1 MRHDVVSR
9 RLVKL
14 STAAMVLTFAAAA
27 GAVPMHLDY
36 RGWLVDSMG
45 NPVDHAVDVKV
56 GLFNANSG
64 GSPIWWE
71 DLGSQDVNDGYL
83 LITLGDDEAGSLRDA
98 LATGTNHWL
107 EFTLDNQA
115 MAPRQKIHATA
126 YAQVAGNAGW
136 LGGVDASGYATKEW
150 LDSYSA
156 DPANLPKDGLDEVS
170 NGTMSNEFSGVTAT
184 AEDTPIN
191 IPDNTPGGVN
201 ADITTAEALGAELR
215 SIIVSFK
222 VTVNIVSKIK
232 VTLIPSGNTGVG
244 PIELMNQTLTP
255 AQSATYQY
263 TPDSLPAL
271 EALILTDPSGTW
283 TLNVADTDLTG
294 GTSNAILDEF
304 KLVYNV
310 IRSNGLNAT
319 GIVDLDGDYDITGD
333 ASTTGDAALP
343 QGVNALA
350 VDAVQYL
357 KNGAPLEA
365 DYWVRSGNNISYTGG
380 NVGIG
385 TNSPTEALDINGD
398 LRIDGALISQH
409 QVYYTDANYD
419 QDGGMNYHVFQFQKK
434 RADTILYI
442 QWHDNF
448 RCING
453 DCSRELRINGKS
465 CSSPRSM
472 YFGHHNTQSN
482 NEHRATT
489 AGYFCAQVDGQP
501 IPVGTHELRAVNVGG
516 ADNWVGWETGTFIH
530 VEEVYGEFK

>member
-1 MRHDVVSR
+1 MRHNVVSR

-14 STAAMVLTFAAAA
+14 STAAMVMAFAATAS
-27 GAVPMHLDY
+27 AVPMHLDY

-45 NPVDHAVDVKV
+45 NPVDHSVNVKV

-64 GSPIWWE
+64 GSAIWWE
-71 DLGSQDVNDGYL
+71 DLGSQNVNDGYL
-83 LITLGDDEAGSLRDA
+83 LITLGDDEAGALRDA
-98 LATGTNHWL
+98 LASGTNHWL
-107 EFTLDNQA
+107 EFTLDNQV
-115 MAPRQKIHATA
+115 MAPRQKIHAVA

-136 LGGVDASGYATKEW
+136 LGGVDASGYATKTW

-170 NGTMSNEFSGVTAT
+170 NGTLSNEFAGVQAT
-184 AEDTPIN
+184 SEDTPIN

-201 ADITTAEALGAELR
+201 ADLTTAEALGAEMR

-222 VTVNIVSKIK
+222 ITVNIVSKIK
-232 VTLIPSGNTGVG
+232 VTLVPSGPTGVG

-263 TPDSLPAL
+263 TPGSLPAL
-271 EALILTDPSGTW
+271 AALINSDPSGTW

-304 KLVYNV
+304 KIVYNV

-319 GIVDLDGDYDITGD
+319 GKLDLTGDYDITGD
-333 ASTTGDAALP
+333 VDVTGDAALP
-343 QGVNALA
+343 QDVNAMS

-365 DYWVRSGNNISYTGG
+365 DYWLRTGNDISYTGG
-380 NVGIG
+380 NIGIG
-385 TNSPTEALDINGD
+385 TNSPSEALDVNGD

-409 QVYYTDANYD
+409 QLRYSDADFD
-419 QDGGMNYHVFQFQKK
+419 QDGGLNYHIFTFEKK

-442 QWHDNF
+442 QWHENF

-453 DCSRELRINGKS
+453 DCSRELRIDGQS
-465 CSSPRSM
+465 CSEPRSM
-472 YFGHHNTQSN
+472 YFGHHNTQGN
-482 NEHRATT
+482 NEHRPTT
-489 AGYFCAQVDGQP
+489 AGYFCSKVAGQP
-501 IPVGTHELRAVNVGG
+501 IAAGNHEFRVVHVGG
-516 ADNWVGWETGTFIH
+516 ADNWVGWNTATFIH
-530 VEEVYGEFK
+530 IEEVYGEFK